1 MSGWII
7 KSETYDPDLALE
19 IVEDQ
24 RNKGCNAWIEDEN
37 GAAVDEQS
45 LKINWRVATKCETVI
60 EERAQQIAR
69 MVMFIVHGLQTKS
82 YDEFI
87 ESISN
92 PGGEPTLRERLNR
105 ELRFQMRI
113 SPTCWYDAVVEYPFD
128 STPHFYVEGSGDDW
142 GVLIS
147 GDAVADHR
155 IGVDFI
161 VPTGSQPG
169 RDARAME
176 HALRVIP
183 GWSIEAVKMSRLA

>member
-45 LKINWRVATKCETVI
+45 LKINRRVATKCETVI
-60 EERAQQIAR
+60 EERAKQIAR

-87 ESISN
+87 E
-92 PGGEPTLRERLNR
+92 
-105 ELRFQMRI
+105 ELFQSRRR
-113 SPTCWYDAVVEYPFD
+113 AD
-128 STPHFYVEGSGDDW
+128 ST
-142 GVLIS
+142 
-147 GDAVADHR
+147 
-155 IGVDFI
+155 
-161 VPTGSQPG
+161 
-169 RDARAME
+169 
-176 HALRVIP
+176 
-183 GWSIEAVKMSRLA
+183 